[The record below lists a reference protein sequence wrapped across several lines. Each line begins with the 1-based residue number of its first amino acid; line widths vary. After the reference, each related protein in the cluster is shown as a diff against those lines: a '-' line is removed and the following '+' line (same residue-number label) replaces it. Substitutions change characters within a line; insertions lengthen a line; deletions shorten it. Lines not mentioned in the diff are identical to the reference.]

1 MCVST
6 RHTISHLLNKS
17 IPGTRSTCVT
27 DCLLKYRLA
36 AAGRAP
42 TTPRGPGRRDL
53 GQADRRGRPGSEVGV
68 SPTPGS
74 AGSRNIRLLAK
85 QTGRLGFQVMEADEG
100 PPFPETPKHDQ
111 GVRYGREVKGSAYP
125 FSQENMRRS
134 LGPSRDV
141 VPGMGIVTPAS
152 LRMFTGAQASPFRS
166 KRGDHVGPQPPQT
179 DKA

>member
-1 MCVST
+1 MCVSI
-6 RHTISHLLNKS
+6 RHIISHLLNKS
-17 IPGTRSTCVT
+17 MPGTRSTCVT
-27 DCLLKYRLA
+27 DRLLKYRPA

-53 GQADRRGRPGSEVGV
+53 GQADRKRRPGSEAGV

-85 QTGRLGFQVMEADEG
+85 QTDRLGFQVMEADEG

-111 GVRYGREVKGSAYP
+111 GIRYGREVKRSAYP
-125 FSQENMRRS
+125 FSHENTRS
-134 LGPSRDV
+134 LHPSRDV

-152 LRMFTGAQASPFRS
+152 LRVHRGARITPSL
-166 KRGDHVGPQPPQT
+166 
-179 DKA
+179 